1 MNAHSYDYNVAV
13 IGSGPGG
20 YVAAIRASQKGLKT
34 AVIEKDA
41 LGGICLN
48 WGCIPTKALLK
59 NAEIMHTLK
68 RADEFG
74 FKFSDFSFDFKKII
88 KRSRE
93 VADINSKGVEYLFK
107 KNKIE
112 HVAGSGK
119 LLDSHTISLA
129 DKNGREIGKITADKI
144 IVASGG
150 RARGFPGVE
159 FDGKKI
165 ITYKEAMTL
174 PELPKTLI
182 IIGAGAIG
190 VEFAYFYNTFGTEV
204 HLVEMLPHI
213 LPIEDAEIAAQLER
227 SFKKQGIK
235 LYTNSKVEKLQKS
248 AKRVKVMLSSNG
260 KNSELEGEIALVA
273 IGVQGNV
280 ENLGLENLGIRVE
293 KNAIK
298 VNEYYQTTVPNI
310 YAIGDVIGAPWLAHV
325 ASHEGIIAADHLH
338 GEKPH
343 PLDYR
348 SVPGCTYCQPQVA
361 SIGLT
366 EEKAKAIGQ
375 EIMIGRFP
383 FRASGK
389 ARAIG
394 EVDGL
399 VKLIFDAKYGELLG
413 AHILGPEATE
423 LIAELGMAKALETTN
438 YELQHTM
445 HAHPTLSEA
454 IMEAAAD
461 ATGQAIH
468 I

>member
-1 MNAHSYDYNVAV
+1 MSSHSFNYDLVI

-20 YVAAIRASQKGLKT
+20 YVAAIRASQKGAKT
-34 AVIEKDA
+34 AVVEKDA

-68 RADEFG
+68 RAGEFG
-74 FKFSDFSFDFKKII
+74 FQFSDLSFDFKKVI

-93 VADINSKGVEYLFK
+93 VADVNSKGVEYLFK

-112 HVAGSGK
+112 HLAGSGK
-119 LLDSHTISLA
+119 LIDPHTISLS
-129 DKNGREIGKITADKI
+129 DKDGKEIRKITADKI
-144 IVASGG
+144 IIATGG
-150 RARGFPGVE
+150 RARAFPGVE

-165 ITYKEAMTL
+165 ITSKEAMSL
-174 PELPKTLI
+174 EQPPKKMI

-190 VEFAYFYNTFGTEV
+190 VEFAYFYNSFGTEV
-204 HLVEMLPHI
+204 HLLEMLPHI
-213 LPIEDAEIAAQLER
+213 LPIEDPEIAAQLER

-235 LYTNSKVEKLQKS
+235 IYTGTKVEKLQKTP
-248 AKRVKVMLSSNG
+248 RGVKVVLSGSD
-260 KNSELEGEIALVA
+260 KSSELEGELALVA

-280 ENLGLENLGIRVE
+280 ENIGLESLGIQIE
-293 KNAIK
+293 KSAIK
-298 VNEYYQTTVPNI
+298 VNEYYQTSVPNI

-325 ASHEGIIAADHLH
+325 ASHEGIIAADHLR
-338 GEKPH
+338 GGKPH
-343 PLDYR
+343 PLDYG

-361 SIGLT
+361 SIGLS
-366 EEKAKAIGQ
+366 EEKAKAKGL
-375 EIMIGRFP
+375 EIKIGRFP

-394 EVDGL
+394 ETDGL

-438 YELQHTM
+438 FELQHTM

-461 ATGQAIH
+461 ASGQAIH

>member
-129 DKNGREIGKITADKI
+129 DKNGGEIGKITADKI

>member
-1 MNAHSYDYNVAV
+1 MNSHSYNYDVVV

-68 RADEFG
+68 RAEEFG
-74 FKFSDFSFDFKKII
+74 FKFSDLSFDFKKII

-93 VADINSKGVEYLFK
+93 VAEINSKGVEYLFK

-112 HVAGSGK
+112 TVAGSGK

-129 DKNGREIGKITADKI
+129 DKEGKEIRKISADKI
-144 IVASGG
+144 IIASGG
-150 RARGFPGVE
+150 RARAFPGVE

-165 ITYKEAMTL
+165 ITYKEAMIL
-174 PELPKTLI
+174 PELPKTMI

-190 VEFAYFYNTFGTEV
+190 VEFAYFYNSFGTQV

-213 LPIEDAEIAAQLER
+213 LPIEDTEIAAQLER

-248 AKRVKVMLSSNG
+248 AKSVKVMLSSNG

-280 ENLGLENLGIRVE
+280 ENLGLENLGIQVE

-298 VNEYYQTTVPNI
+298 VNEYYQTSVPNI

-343 PLDYR
+343 PLDYS

-366 EEKAKAIGQ
+366 EEKAKAKGQ
-375 EIMIGRFP
+375 EIKIGRFP

-394 EVDGL
+394 ETDGL

-413 AHILGPEATE
+413 AHILGSEATE
-423 LIAELGMAKALETTN
+423 LLAELGIAKALETTN

-461 ATGQAIH
+461 AAGQAIH